1 MLVGRHDEAPPDSPE
16 EAENAIVALTC
27 TERMKAAVRLVAE
40 GMAFRDAA
48 VQVGYRDH
56 REVYRWAK
64 RAGLLEVHT
73 KRLVDSYRRIAAL
86 SNAEL
91 ERRLTE
97 APEEIA
103 TKDLAVISGISAD
116 KAAKYEGWGKQ
127 ADDDPGPHRMLDWLE
142 EMVKSGRNLELKV
155 SPHPRDAEAIDVRPA
170 RREWLPE
177 RKRPIALGAADWGP
191 PPTRQRRKRFAPA
204 MRG

>member
-64 RAGLLEVHT
+64 RAGLVEVHT
-73 KRLVDSYRRIAAL
+73 KQLVASCKRIVAL

-91 ERRLTE
+91 ERRLIE
-97 APEEIA
+97 APEEISS
-103 TKDLAVISGISAD
+103 KDLAVSSRVPSD
-116 KAAKYEGWGKQ
+116 
-127 ADDDPGPHRMLDWLE
+127 
-142 EMVKSGRNLELKV
+142 GRC
-155 SPHPRDAEAIDVRPA
+155 
-170 RREWLPE
+170 
-177 RKRPIALGAADWGP
+177 
-191 PPTRQRRKRFAPA
+191 
-204 MRG
+204 